1 MPTSRRNRTIAA
13 PADELWELI
22 SDPTHLPRWWP
33 RVTRVEGVDR
43 ESFTEVMKTKRGR
56 TVRADF
62 RTTLADR
69 SGGRLRWEQQVAGT
83 PFARVLR
90 AASTEIGLQAGDAQ
104 TSVAIELRQSLT
116 GFFPRIGALM
126 VRRAGERTLDAALD
140 GLERISG

>member
-1 MPTSRRNRTIAA
+1 MIAA

-22 SDPTHLPRWWP
+22 SDPNHLARWWP
-33 RVTRVEGVDR
+33 RVTRVEGVDG
-43 ESFTEVMKTKRGR
+43 ESFTEVMRTKRGR

-83 PFARVLR
+83 PFARVLS
-90 AASTEIGLQAGDAQ
+90 AASTEIGLQADEAQ
-104 TSVAIELRQSLT
+104 TSVTIELRQSLS
-116 GFFPRIGALM
+116 GLFPRMGALM

-140 GLERISG
+140 GLERVSG

>member
-22 SDPTHLPRWWP
+22 SDPNHLPRWWP
-33 RVTRVEGVDR
+33 RVTRVEGVDA
-43 ESFTEVMKTKRGR
+43 ESFTEVMRTKRGR

-69 SGGRLRWEQQVAGT
+69 SAGRLRWEQQVAGT

-104 TSVAIELRQSLT
+104 TRVTIELRQSLT
-116 GFFPRIGALM
+116 GFFPRIGGLM

-140 GLERISG
+140 GLERVSG

>member
-22 SDPTHLPRWWP
+22 SDPNHLPRWWP
-33 RVTRVEGVDR
+33 RVTRVEGVDA
-43 ESFTEVMKTKRGR
+43 ESFTEVMRTKRGR

-69 SGGRLRWEQQVAGT
+69 SAGRLRWEQQVAGT

-90 AASTEIGLQAGDAQ
+90 AASTEIGLQARDAQ
-104 TSVAIELRQSLT
+104 TRVTIELRQSLT
-116 GFFPRIGALM
+116 GFFPRIGGLM

-140 GLERISG
+140 GLERVSG